1 MKETLEELLVE
12 ELRDLYDAEKQLV
25 RALPKMAKAASA
37 PELQQ
42 AFQTHLEVTKGQ
54 VQRIEQVFELLGQKA
69 KSKPCKAM
77 KGLVEEGQ
85 EIMQEDFDES
95 MMDSAL
101 IGAAQ
106 KVEHYEI
113 AGYGTARTLAQALGR
128 KDAAQLLQE
137 TLDEEGATD
146 KQLTAI
152 AKGLLKEA
160 VRAASRASMDIGG
173 EEESGSRRGR
183 SSNGGRSQSSGRQP
197 SGRSSGS
204 KAKSQSARLAGAP
217 GTAGRAAS
225 RSKSGE
231 GGGKSSGG
239 SITTTDHEEIQ
250 RWAEERGGKPACV
263 RGTGRKGDTG
273 MIRIDFP
280 GYSGGDSLQEIEW
293 DEFFEK
299 FDANNL
305 ALVYQEK
312 TAGGQK
318 SNFNKLVKR

>member
-25 RALPKMAKAASA
+25 RALPKMAKAASS
-37 PELQQ
+37 PELKE

-69 KSKPCKAM
+69 RSKPCKAM

-85 EIMQEDFDES
+85 EIMQEDFEES

-113 AGYGTARTLAQALGR
+113 AGYGTVRTLAQALGR

-146 KQLTAI
+146 KQLTGI
-152 AKGLLKEA
+152 AKTLLKEA
-160 VRAASRASMDIGG
+160 MRAGSRSADM
-173 EEESGSRRGR
+173 EEEASSGRGRSRSARGQSSGKAGGKSNGQSARVAGARGTAGKSNRSSR
-183 SSNGGRSQSSGRQP
+183 SSNGGGKASA
-197 SGRSSGS
+197 GS
-204 KAKSQSARLAGAP
+204 N
-217 GTAGRAAS
+217 
-225 RSKSGE
+225 
-231 GGGKSSGG
+231 
-239 SITTTDHEEIQ
+239 TTTDHEEIR

-263 RGTGRKGDTG
+263 KGTGSKSDTG

-299 FDANNL
+299 FDENGL
-305 ALVYQEK
+305 ALVYQEQ